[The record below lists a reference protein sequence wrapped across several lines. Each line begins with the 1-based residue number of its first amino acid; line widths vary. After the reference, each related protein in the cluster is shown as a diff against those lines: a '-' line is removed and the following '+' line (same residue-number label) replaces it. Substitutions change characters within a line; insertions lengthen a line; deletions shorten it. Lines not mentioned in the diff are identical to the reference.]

1 MAVVLKIDEATN
13 SGPAHKNHTFSF
25 STKPGA
31 PRDPKVV
38 DAVKSLGN
46 LNELTDKV
54 YNRVMQLILH
64 GRLAQKSEGEL
75 HSMLFN
81 ARHDA
86 EERFAIKV
94 ALKAIDCRLPESKSN
109 QKAMVAESTKPTIT
123 RAKNGSA
130 TINDV
135 TFNAENL
142 ERIAK
147 SFANKIASSA
157 HDKEKNLWIVSPRAG
172 RLVLKQQG
180 TEARLELKKE
190 QVTELLDLPDEE
202 E

>member
-1 MAVVLKIDEATN
+1 
-13 SGPAHKNHTFSF
+13 
-25 STKPGA
+25 
-31 PRDPKVV
+31 
-38 DAVKSLGN
+38 
-46 LNELTDKV
+46 
-54 YNRVMQLILH
+54 MQLILH